1 MGSAS
6 SRRMLSLLLSF
17 MLLIGAIYVYASLVR
32 GEYEKVNIKRGELA
46 SKKELL
52 ANQEKIIGEVRDLL
66 VKYTETANLQET
78 LELSLPNG
86 QNIPTLI
93 NQMYV
98 MPRLTGMSLES
109 VNIAI
114 EALRGN
120 KIQTTTAG
128 GATSE
133 RTINRIKIGSIEL
146 TVSAN
151 GSYEQFKRLLE
162 ILETNV
168 RIMDVKTFSFS
179 RPSNGED
186 IGFDIT
192 LNTYYQ
198 TE

>member
-1 MGSAS
+1 
-6 SRRMLSLLLSF
+6 